1 MRVHVK
7 GIVLLI
13 CIVRK
18 SGVVSS
24 LRLSRAIEI
33 LVFSCQQSYNNEVHR
48 NYCMRSYVSTIAYNV
63 FLSNFCFCCLEHF
76 FSPTDSCFSRW
87 KLTNLNNFPNSVD
100 ISLSRLWQKRSC
112 TRQMQFFHECLP
124 GRYAVYN
131 HRLQSADVSCP
142 NRARTHRSDY
152 QNRVC
157 NHPKHGRNQQS
168 HLASSE
174 TPSNLHRLISDH
186 RTPQIRPNHQD
197 WFCTLHWSCHRTCKL
212 QRSSCKLKT
221 KWRSN
226 DYYALHSWGMPS
238 IIFFEKMVLWMTD
251 KIRISISV
259 TFCEGFWRYFS
270 YWQSGS
276 PLLICSRN

>member
-1 MRVHVK
+1 MSAAYICISGGVNLDITKFRILYLLNSIYVSRLLLRVHVK

-100 ISLSRLWQKRSC
+100 ISLSRL
-112 TRQMQFFHECLP
+112 
-124 GRYAVYN
+124 
-131 HRLQSADVSCP
+131 
-142 NRARTHRSDY
+142 
-152 QNRVC
+152 
-157 NHPKHGRNQQS
+157 
-168 HLASSE
+168 
-174 TPSNLHRLISDH
+174 
-186 RTPQIRPNHQD
+186 
-197 WFCTLHWSCHRTCKL
+197 
-212 QRSSCKLKT
+212 
-221 KWRSN
+221 
-226 DYYALHSWGMPS
+226 
-238 IIFFEKMVLWMTD
+238 
-251 KIRISISV
+251 
-259 TFCEGFWRYFS
+259 
-270 YWQSGS
+270 
-276 PLLICSRN
+276 